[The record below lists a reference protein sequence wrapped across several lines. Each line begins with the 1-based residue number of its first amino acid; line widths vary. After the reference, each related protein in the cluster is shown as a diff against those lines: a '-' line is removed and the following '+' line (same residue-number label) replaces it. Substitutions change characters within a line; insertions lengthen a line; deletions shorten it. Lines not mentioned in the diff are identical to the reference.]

1 MDKNLAP
8 VAIFVYNRL
17 TNTRGVIEALQKNYL
32 AKDTDVFVF
41 SDGPN
46 ILKNPANKKRV
57 SDVRQYLKEVK
68 GFKSLTVIERPE
80 NFYIEKNI
88 TEGVTEIINK
98 YGKIIVLEDDG
109 VSAPDFLNF
118 MNKALDFYEDEEK
131 VMHIATF
138 TFIKLPG
145 VNNKTFFTTYSEN
158 TGGGWG
164 TWKNRWDKFKW
175 FQNENEGLSLL
186 SPEQKDKIEMGGVF
200 KCLDNLKAKPIP
212 WDICW
217 NIAIII
223 NNGLAV
229 NSPRALIKNNGLF
242 NGTHFSVIN
251 KLLGKNPFELE
262 LGKEDQI
269 IFEEKIEENLE
280 ASRLLKE
287 FYGSIDKKNDKK
299 ATKLIHLV
307 VKILVKLKITKLVKK
322 IISR

>member
-1 MDKNLAP
+1 MNKNLAP

-17 TNTRGVIEALQKNYL
+17 ANTRGVVEALQRNYL
-32 AKDTDVFVF
+32 AKDTDVFIF

-46 ILKNPANKKRV
+46 ILKNPANERKV
-57 SDVRQYLKEVK
+57 AEVRRYLKTVT
-68 GFKSLTVIERPE
+68 GFKSFTVIERPE

-88 TEGVTEIINK
+88 TDGVTEIINK
-98 YGKIIVLEDDG
+98 YGKVIVLEDDG
-109 VSAPDFLNF
+109 VSAPDFLTF
-118 MNKALDFYEDEEK
+118 MNGALDFYEEKEK
-131 VMHIATF
+131 VMHVATF
-138 TFIKLPG
+138 TFIKMPG
-145 VNNKTFFTTYSEN
+145 DNNKTFFTTYSEN

-200 KCLDNLKAKPIP
+200 KCLDNLRAKPIP

-229 NSPRALIKNNGLF
+229 NSPRALIRNNGLF
-242 NGTHFSVIN
+242 NGTHFSVLN

-262 LGKEDQI
+262 LGKEGQI
-269 IFEEKIEENLE
+269 IFEDKIEENLE
-280 ASRLLKE
+280 ATRLLKE
-287 FYGSIDKKNDKK
+287 FYSNIGKKSNKK
-299 ATKLIHLV
+299 TDKLIHALV
-307 VKILVKLKITKLVKK
+307 RVMVKLRITKLVKK